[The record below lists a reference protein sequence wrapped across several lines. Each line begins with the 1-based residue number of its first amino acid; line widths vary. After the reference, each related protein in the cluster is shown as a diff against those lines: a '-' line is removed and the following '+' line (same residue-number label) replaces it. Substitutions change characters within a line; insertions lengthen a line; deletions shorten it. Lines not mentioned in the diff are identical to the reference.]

1 MKAVRRHPNNAMKIL
16 FFSSDHSEVELVTK
30 EFVEAGIPCEM
41 RVRKGPKGARASDAE
56 LWIRDDQDWYRASML
71 CVQLAIGLGRPAASA
86 HGLAA

>member
-1 MKAVRRHPNNAMKIL
+1 MKIL